1 MTPATTSVTVRKVWD
16 DTDRTGI
23 FSHENDY
30 VTVTLMRS
38 TGAVTEPVQNIVLTA
53 VNGFT
58 AVVDGLAAVDANGN
72 AYVYYIANENC
83 AGVKMYDG
91 VYGYIAS
98 YNGTTV
104 TNTWKEEPQQPDT
117 ASTAITV
124 VKRWADNTV
133 GVSHG
138 AVNIVLRKY
147 GTTAIIDTASL
158 NELNGWTY
166 TFSELPVYDGD
177 GSRIIYEVVEAT
189 ALSGYTVSY
198 PDGNTVYAAEGLAG
212 RVTILNTQDSSGEPE
227 PIPPTPWFPPFNP
240 YIPED
245 SDDISSGAGIIEE
258 SERDNGSLALAAV
271 GAVSAIA
278 AVSATVIAALKK
290 KKRKSR

>member
-1 MTPATTSVTVRKVWD
+1 
-16 DTDRTGI
+16 
-23 FSHENDY
+23 
-30 VTVTLMRS
+30 MRS
-38 TGAVTEPVQNIVLTA
+38 TGAVAEPVQNIVLTA

-58 AVVDGLAAVDANGN
+58 AVVDGLAAADANGN

-83 AGVKMYDG
+83 AGIKMYDG

-212 RVTILNTQDSSGEPE
+212 RVTILNTQNSSGEPE

-258 SERDNGSLALAAV
+258 SERDNGSLAIAAV